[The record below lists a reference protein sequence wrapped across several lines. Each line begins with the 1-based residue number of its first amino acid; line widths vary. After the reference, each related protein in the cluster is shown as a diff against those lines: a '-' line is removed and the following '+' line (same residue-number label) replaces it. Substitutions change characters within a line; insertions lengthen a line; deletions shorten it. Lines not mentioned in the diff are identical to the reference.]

1 MTSTS
6 FAFAPA
12 GVLGSGS
19 ADVRPYS
26 CAAVPSALLGGQV
39 GVAAVVKG
47 SGLPVSVPATGMPAR
62 FRGWA
67 TEATGART
75 TVGVRQHIDLITQND
90 GTTLGIHSP
99 RRPQS

>member
-1 MTSTS
+1 MSSTS

-19 ADVRPYS
+19 VDVRPYS
-26 CAAVPSALLGGQV
+26 CAAVPSAPLGAPV

-47 SGLPVSVPATGMPAR
+47 SGLPVSAPATGMPAR

-67 TEATGART
+67 TEATGAPAFD
-75 TVGVRQHIDLITQND
+75 VRQHDDLITQND
-90 GTTLGIHSP
+90 GTTLGNHSP
-99 RRPQS
+99 GRPKS

>member
-1 MTSTS
+1 MTSTL

-19 ADVRPYS
+19 ADARPQA
-26 CAAVPSALLGGQV
+26 CAAASAALLGGPV
-39 GVAAVVKG
+39 GVPAVVKG

-67 TEATGART
+67 TEATGVPTAYD
-75 TVGVRQHIDLITQND
+75 VRQHIDLIAQND
-90 GTTLGIHSP
+90 GTTLGIHP
-99 RRPQS
+99 RGRSTS

>member
-1 MTSTS
+1 MTSTL

-26 CAAVPSALLGGQV
+26 CAAAPSALLGGPV

-47 SGLPVSVPATGMPAR
+47 K
-62 FRGWA
+62 
-67 TEATGART
+67 
-75 TVGVRQHIDLITQND
+75 N
-90 GTTLGIHSP
+90 
-99 RRPQS
+99 

>member
-1 MTSTS
+1 VTSTP

-19 ADVRPYS
+19 LDVRPYS
-26 CAAVPSALLGGQV
+26 CAAVPSALLGAPV

-47 SGLPVSVPATGMPAR
+47 SGLPVSAPATGMPAR

-67 TEATGART
+67 TEATGAPST
-75 TVGVRQHIDLITQND
+75 FDVRQHNDLITQND
-90 GTTLGIHSP
+90 GTTLGNHSP
-99 RRPQS
+99 GRPKS

>member
-1 MTSTS
+1 MSRTS

-12 GVLGSGS
+12 GVLGSGN

-39 GVAAVVKG
+39 GVVAVVKG
-47 SGLPVSVPATGMPAR
+47 SGLPVSAPATGMPAR

-67 TEATGART
+67 TEATGAPT
-75 TVGVRQHIDLITQND
+75 GFDVRQHIDLITQND
-90 GTTLGIHSP
+90 GTTLGNHSP
-99 RRPQS
+99 GRPKS